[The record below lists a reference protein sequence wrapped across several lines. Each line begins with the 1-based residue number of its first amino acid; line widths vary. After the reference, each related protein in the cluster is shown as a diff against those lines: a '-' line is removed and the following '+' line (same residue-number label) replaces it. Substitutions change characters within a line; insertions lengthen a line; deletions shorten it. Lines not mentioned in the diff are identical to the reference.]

1 MSANALH
8 TCHVCGG
15 PDHKPKSDGTNKHGR
30 CYWCNGTGD
39 EDYQDRAYE
48 TERDSRNDLDH

>member
-1 MSANALH
+1 MSNAIH
-8 TCHVCGG
+8 ECHVCGG
-15 PDHKPKSDGTNKHGR
+15 PGHKPKSDETNKHGR